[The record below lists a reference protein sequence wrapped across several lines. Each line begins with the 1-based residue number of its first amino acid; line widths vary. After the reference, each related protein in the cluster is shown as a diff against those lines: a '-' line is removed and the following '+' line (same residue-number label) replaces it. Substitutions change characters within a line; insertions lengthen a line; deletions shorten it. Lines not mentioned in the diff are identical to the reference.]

1 MKSIEQILEELNVP
15 AITSGA
21 PQRIFKETA
30 LIIQKLEARVSA
42 LERGE
47 RPKGH
52 IDELE
57 D

>member
-1 MKSIEQILEELNVP
+1 MKSITQILEELEVP
-15 AITSGA
+15 AITTGA
-21 PQRIFKETA
+21 PHRIFKEMG
-30 LIIQKLEARVSA
+30 LIIQSLEERVSR

-47 RPKGH
+47 RPRSQ

>member
-1 MKSIEQILEELNVP
+1 MKSIEQILKELEVP

-21 PQRIFKETA
+21 PQTIFKEMG
-30 LIIQKLEARVSA
+30 LIIQKLEERVSR

-47 RPKGH
+47 RPKGQ